1 MSLHIKIVA
10 IACVTFLFGCT
21 GNSGN
26 PGGFALGTGIGGLG
40 IGGMSGVGMGTEYGS
55 GGMEL
60 GVHLGGW
67 GDGYGGGWGHG
78 QSAPAGPMDND
89 PHYTSSYQ
97 NPAFKS
103 NQNDFYHPATS
114 N

>member
-1 MSLHIKIVA
+1 MSVPIKIVA
-10 IACVTFLFGCT
+10 IACLTFFLGCT
-21 GNSGN
+21 GNPGN
-26 PGGFALGTGIGGLG
+26 PGGFALGTGTGGLG

-78 QSAPAGPMDND
+78 QTPAGPMDND
-89 PHYTSSYQ
+89 PHYTTSYQ
-97 NPAFKS
+97 NPAFSS
-103 NQNDFYHPATS
+103 NQNAFYHPATS
-114 N
+114 H